1 MDKARSTRVRASCS
15 ASDTALRCDDDR
27 NVLQRLQE
35 SYEWVIVNR
44 HTQMQIQTP
53 TDRQT
58 NKQTDRQTN
67 KQTDK
72 QTDTQADRQ
81 TNKQTGRQTDKQ
93 TDRQTSKQT
102 INIYLMRQ
110 TAIYC
115 TLVLNKQS
123 GFKCY

>member
-58 NKQTDRQTN
+58 NKQTDRQT
-67 KQTDK
+67 
-72 QTDTQADRQ
+72 DRHAPSDGVGEVQ
-81 TNKQTGRQTDKQ
+81 RIKKIVVDNGGAE
-93 TDRQTSKQT
+93 
-102 INIYLMRQ
+102 NV
-110 TAIYC
+110 A
-115 TLVLNKQS
+115 V
-123 GFKCY
+123 GEG

>member
-1 MDKARSTRVRASCS
+1 VDKARSTRVRASCS

-67 KQTDK
+67 RQT
-72 QTDTQADRQ
+72 DRQ
-81 TNKQTGRQTDKQ
+81 TNKQTDRQTDRQVNRQKDKLEIQ
-93 TDRQTSKQT
+93 TDRQT
-102 INIYLMRQ
+102 
-110 TAIYC
+110 
-115 TLVLNKQS
+115 
-123 GFKCY
+123 